1 MHKGIIL
8 GSNPNK
14 SNFMKKL
21 KILYVRVSS
30 YDQNPERQ
38 RVQEL
43 KYDKVI
49 EDRVSGAVALFE
61 REGGKELLKLIQL
74 DLVDSVS
81 FWQID
86 RCGRDL
92 KGIIDFLHFM
102 VERKIPIH
110 FIEQGL
116 STLNQDGTE
125 NPISKMCIAM
135 MSVISEMNRN
145 LIKNSQ
151 REGIE
156 LAKLKGDVFLG
167 RKPNTKEDPLKFLS
181 KSKNKHAMEL
191 LKKNYKSV
199 EISKIT
205 GLHINTI
212 TKVKKLMLAI

>member
-1 MHKGIIL
+1 
-8 GSNPNK
+8 
-14 SNFMKKL
+14 MKKL
-21 KILYVRVSS
+21 NVLYVRVSS
-30 YDQNPERQ
+30 IDQNLDRQ
-38 RVQEL
+38 RVQES

-49 EDRVSGAVALFE
+49 SDKVSGKVALFE
-61 REGGKELLKLIQL
+61 REGGKELLKLISL
-74 DLVDSVS
+74 DLVASIS

-92 KGIIDFLHFM
+92 KGIVDFLHFT
-102 VERKIPIH
+102 VERQIPVH

-125 NPISKMCIAM
+125 NPVSKMCIAM
-135 MSVISEMNRN
+135 MSVIAEMNRN
-145 LIKNSQ
+145 LIRSAQK
-151 REGIE
+151 EGIE
-156 LAKLKGDVFLG
+156 LAKLKGNVFLG
-167 RKPNTKEDPLKFLS
+167 RKTGSREDPLKFLT

-212 TKVKKLMLAI
+212 TKVKKLMLVM

>member
-1 MHKGIIL
+1 
-8 GSNPNK
+8 
-14 SNFMKKL
+14 MKKL
-21 KILYVRVSS
+21 NILYVRVSS
-30 YDQNPERQ
+30 FDQNPERQ
-38 RVQEL
+38 RVQES
-43 KYDKVI
+43 KYDRVI

-74 DLVDSVS
+74 DLVGSVS

-92 KGIIDFLHFM
+92 KGIVDFLHFM
-102 VERKIPIH
+102 VERKIPVH

-135 MSVISEMNRN
+135 MSVISEMNRSS
-145 LIKNSQ
+145 IRNSQ

-156 LAKLKGDVFLG
+156 LAKLKGNVFLG

-191 LKKNYKSV
+191 LKRNYKSI

>member
-1 MHKGIIL
+1 
-8 GSNPNK
+8 
-14 SNFMKKL
+14 MKKL
-21 KILYVRVSS
+21 NILYVRVSS
-30 YDQNPERQ
+30 IDQNLDRQ
-38 RVQEL
+38 RVQES

-49 EDRVSGAVALFE
+49 SDKVSGKVALFE
-61 REGGKELLKLIQL
+61 REGGKELLKLINL
-74 DLVDSVS
+74 DLVSSIS

-92 KGIIDFLHFM
+92 KGIVDFLHFT
-102 VERKIPIH
+102 VERQLPVH

-135 MSVISEMNRN
+135 MSVIAEMNRN
-145 LIKNSQ
+145 LIRSAQK
-151 REGIE
+151 EGIE
-156 LAKLKGDVFLG
+156 LAKLKGNVFLG
-167 RKPNTKEDPLKFLS
+167 RKSGSREDPLKFLT
-181 KSKNKHAMEL
+181 KTKNKHAMEL

-212 TKVKKLMLAI
+212 TKVKKLMLVM